1 MRVESP
7 LPSLRLVSKTT
18 RWFLIFVGGL
28 VIQAGCR
35 AALST
40 RRCERHEVVD
50 LRGGRF
56 LHPHRA
62 LPNCLRRLSMY
73 RFHCGCE
80 AGDTVRSG
88 RLKPWTSLLEAAGRL
103 IFGVGFLIAALFM
116 ATSPV
121 TESLR

>member
-1 MRVESP
+1 
-7 LPSLRLVSKTT
+7 
-18 RWFLIFVGGL
+18 
-28 VIQAGCR
+28 
-35 AALST
+35 
-40 RRCERHEVVD
+40 
-50 LRGGRF
+50 
-56 LHPHRA
+56 
-62 LPNCLRRLSMY
+62 MY

-103 IFGVGFLIAALFM
+103 IFGVGFLIAALFI